1 MSTLKSNTVTAL
13 TTNGDLTITGNG
25 TGKINLTGAAV
36 AAIVSLTDGTNVAVN
51 FSDGQNFSLTLAGN
65 RTLENPT
72 NCVAGQSGSIFV
84 IQDGTGSRTLSYGAN
99 WKFSGGTAPTLTTTA
114 AAIDRIDYIVQTAT
128 AVQAILTPD
137 VK

>member
-36 AAIVSLTDGTNVAVN
+36 AAIVSLTDGTSVAVN

-65 RTLENPT
+65 RTLESPT

-84 IQDGTGSRTLSYGAN
+84 IQDGTGSRTLSYAAN

-114 AAIDRIDYIVQTAT
+114 SAVDRIDYIVQTST
-128 AVQAILTPD
+128 VVQAILTSD

>member
-36 AAIVSLTDGTNVAVN
+36 AAIVSLTDGTSVAVN

-114 AAIDRIDYIVQTAT
+114 SAVDRIDYIVQTAT
-128 AVQAILTPD
+128 AVQAILTSD

>member
-1 MSTLKSNTVTAL
+1 MSTIKSNTFTAL

-25 TGKINLTGAAV
+25 TGKIRLTGAAV
-36 AAIVSLTDGTNVAVN
+36 ADITTLTDDTNIAVN
-51 FSDGQNFSLTLAGN
+51 FSDGQNFSVTLAGN
-65 RTLENPT
+65 RTLANPT

-114 AAIDRIDYIVQTAT
+114 GAIDRIDYIVQTAT
-128 AVQAILTPD
+128 AVHAILTPD

>member
-36 AAIVSLTDGTNVAVN
+36 AAIVSLTDGTSVAVN

-84 IQDGTGSRTLSYGAN
+84 IQDGTGSRTLSYAAN
-99 WKFSGGTAPTLTTTA
+99 WKFSAGTAPTLTTTA
-114 AAIDRIDYIVQTAT
+114 SAVDRIDYIVQTST